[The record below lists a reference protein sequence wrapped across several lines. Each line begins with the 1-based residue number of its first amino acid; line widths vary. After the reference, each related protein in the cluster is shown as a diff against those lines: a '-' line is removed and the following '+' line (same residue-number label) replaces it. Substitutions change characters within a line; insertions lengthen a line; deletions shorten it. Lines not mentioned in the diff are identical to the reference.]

1 MPINKPNNGA
11 SQLLIL
17 LQIDF
22 VTIICLTAKRWRF
35 ILCEQRINI
44 AMRFNQLRSEAQYLP
59 CSSQNSLNKEST
71 SPAKL
76 GQPPRGGYS
85 SDRIAAATAAAVYT
99 QC

>member
-1 MPINKPNNGA
+1 MVLA
-11 SQLLIL
+11 SSLSYFKLIL
-17 LQIDF
+17 LQLF
-22 VTIICLTAKRWRF
+22 VSPRSGEDLFFVHKELTSRCDDK
-35 ILCEQRINI
+35 N
-44 AMRFNQLRSEAQYLP
+44 MFNQLRSEAQYLP